1 MEATHG
7 GREIVATAG
16 PRVRRHTT
24 LEERSAWVR
33 KYEESGKSPSE
44 FCRGLGLAVST
55 FSLWRKQLRESAVG
69 EAVTFSEVPH
79 HLVETVLRANAPA
92 AVPQGAVMVHL
103 DSGKRV
109 EVAAGTEVTWV
120 ARLVAALED

>member
-1 MEATHG
+1 METTDG
-7 GREIVATAG
+7 GREIVAAG
-16 PRVRRHTT
+16 PRGRRYRT
-24 LEERSAWVR
+24 LSERAAWVR

-44 FCRGLGLAVST
+44 FCRGAGLADST
-55 FSLWRKQLRESAVG
+55 FSTWRKQLREAAVG
-69 EAVTFSEVPH
+69 AAVSFSEVPQ

-92 AVPQGAVMVHL
+92 VMPRGAVVVHL
-103 DSGKRV
+103 DRGQRV